1 MIDFI
6 RLNCYTWD
14 NHRQEDRPMPDL
26 LLLLLPLLCL
36 WGLGFARPFGKQL
49 NTDCLSPDRALSLRG
64 LMSLGVIFVHLGQY
78 HQAGPAL
85 ELISKLGYYMVAV
98 FFFLSGYG
106 LQSQYIRRNNYAKG
120 FLFKRLRLVLL
131 PYIVLTGIYWSYYLW
146 MGRDYD
152 LKYVLGRFLQG
163 NPLVS
168 FSWYILAILSFY
180 LVFWLLM
187 RLCKGNHKA
196 MLLGGLVWFAVHT
209 AVCVA
214 LRFSAFWYLSALC
227 PVAGMA
233 WAVYRKP
240 IESLLQ
246 KRYFA
251 VLAATAL
258 ALGVTIL
265 LDLLIDLPVFSEA
278 IKIASASLFAVT
290 FVLTTYKLRIG
301 NPILRFLGQ
310 MSMELYLTQGLAMM
324 LLRSRLINVENS
336 LLYSILVFPVTVLL
350 AAIVYIAFKGIP
362 GLTEKKK
369 PKK

>member
-1 MIDFI
+1 
-6 RLNCYTWD
+6 
-14 NHRQEDRPMPDL
+14 
-26 LLLLLPLLCL
+26 
-36 WGLGFARPFGKQL
+36 
-49 NTDCLSPDRALSLRG
+49 
-64 LMSLGVIFVHLGQY
+64 
-78 HQAGPAL
+78 
-85 ELISKLGYYMVAV
+85 
-98 FFFLSGYG
+98 
-106 LQSQYIRRNNYAKG
+106 
-120 FLFKRLRLVLL
+120 
-131 PYIVLTGIYWSYYLW
+131 

-180 LVFWLLM
+180 LAFWLLM

-214 LRFSAFWYLSALC
+214 LKFSAFWYLSSLC
-227 PVAGMA
+227 PVVGMA
-233 WAVYRKP
+233 WAIYRKQ
-240 IESLLQ
+240 IEALLQ